1 MSRTGLLALA
11 LVASAASI
19 VGCNDGT
26 TPIPGGEALE
36 GQMVEVAMNTD
47 GIVDQM
53 IENELSALAVPARSA
68 DPSKA
73 LITDEVTF
81 DVTHDCPAGGNVN
94 IAGALQRTFDTITG
108 EMEASFTGSRTRTDC
123 AFVDGEYTITVNSSS
138 QWDAFRRRIWGL
150 ADGPQ
155 TTSYF
160 GSLHILRSDGEER
173 SCDFSIEVVRNP
185 DTHTLSL
192 TASICGNHYSR
203 TITWTPPAGDNP
215 A

>member
-1 MSRTGLLALA
+1 LALA
-11 LVASAASI
+11 LVASAALI

-26 TPIPGGEALE
+26 TPIPGDQALE
-36 GQMVEVAMNTD
+36 SQMVGIAMDTD

-53 IENELSALAVPARSA
+53 LETEMGALASPARSE

-73 LITDEVTF
+73 MITDDVSF
-81 DVTHDCPAGGNVN
+81 DVTHACPAGGNVN
-94 IAGALQRTFDTITG
+94 IAGALHRTFDTVTG

-123 AFVDGEYTITVNSSS
+123 AFVSGAYTITVNSASE
-138 QWDAFRRRIWGL
+138 WDAFRRRIWGL

-160 GSLHILRSDGEER
+160 GSLDVARSDGEQR

-192 TASICGNHYSR
+192 TASICGNEYSR
-203 TITWTPPAGDNP
+203 TITWTPPAGDNLAP